1 MKLTTRT
8 SVQVNINLASKSSH
22 AAEAAA
28 RIVFPELNSAFQD
41 AIGSKVWSWPRP
53 TIRSDKKDAGNPRN
67 IVDTGILK
75 ASNSF
80 NISGT
85 LGTFKW
91 AADYAAAAHYGANI
105 HPWGKKNLPKVSLP
119 PRPWTD
125 AVLGVVQVGGIQPY
139 DYRTQFKLA
148 FVSAFRRLL

>member
-1 MKLTTRT
+1 MKLTART
-8 SVQVNINLASKSSH
+8 SVKVNINLASKSSR

-41 AIGSKVWSWPRP
+41 AIGSKEWSWPRP
-53 TIRSDKKDAGNPRN
+53 TIRSNGRDAGNPRN

-91 AADYAAAAHYGANI
+91 AVDYAAAVHYGANI
-105 HPWGKKNLPKVSLP
+105 HPWGDKSRATVNLP

-125 AVLGVVQVGGIQPY
+125 AVLGIVQVGGIQPY
-139 DYRTQFKLA
+139 DYRAQFKVA
-148 FVSAFRRLL
+148 FISAFRRLP